1 MTTFAAHQTN
11 RIMSE
16 LGSFG
21 CRVGRSSKPAVA
33 IALHC
38 SGSSGRQWSALRN
51 GLGLQVIT
59 PDLIGCGS
67 TPHWI
72 GERPFRLAD
81 EARPIVTLIDAL
93 DAQVHLIGH
102 SYGGGVALQVAV
114 ERPSRIA
121 SLSLYEPTAFHVL
134 KAAGEGGQV
143 ALQQIR
149 ALAAKIGRHVV
160 TGAYRA
166 AARCFI
172 DYWNGAGTFEALEPD
187 HQANTVRYVP
197 KACLDFTALIE
208 ERTPLVAYRRL
219 RVPLRLIIGQNAPV
233 ATELLARKLA
243 LAMNPGALQVV
254 AGAGHMG
261 PTTHRDLV
269 ANMIIEHIAA
279 SDNDVCYP
287 TPLTQQA
294 A

>member
-1 MTTFAAHQTN
+1 MTTFVARQTN
-11 RIMSE
+11 RITTE
-16 LGSFG
+16 LASFG
-21 CRVGRSSKPAVA
+21 RRVGSSSKPAVA

-51 GLGLQVIT
+51 GLGRQIIT

-67 TPHWI
+67 MPHWS

-93 DAQVHLIGH
+93 DARVHLIGH
-102 SYGGGVALQVAV
+102 SYGGGVALRVAV

-134 KAAGEGGQV
+134 RAAGEDGQV
-143 ALQQIR
+143 ALEEIR

-172 DYWNGAGTFEALEPD
+172 DYWNGAGTFDALKPD
-187 HQANTVRYVP
+187 DQANVVRYVP
-197 KACLDFTALIE
+197 KACLDFGALIE
-208 ERTPLVAYRRL
+208 EQTPLVAYRRL
-219 RVPLRLIIGQNAPV
+219 RVSLRLMIGQNAPV
-233 ATELLARKLA
+233 ATELLGRKLA
-243 LAMNPGALQVV
+243 AVMNPGALRVV
-254 AGAGHMG
+254 EGAGHMG
-261 PTTHRDLV
+261 PMTHSDLV
-269 ANMIIEHIAA
+269 VKMIIDHIAA
-279 SDNDVCYP
+279 SDSTAWYP
-287 TPLTQQA
+287 APLTQRA